1 MLRRMTMY
9 DRVRGDGA
17 VRFFERLLV
26 HTKGQHAG
34 KPFTLEPWQRDDII
48 KPLFGTLNPDGTRQY
63 RRAYVEIPRKNGK
76 STLAAGVALYL
87 LFADNEQ
94 GAEVYGA
101 ACDRDQASIVFNVA
115 AEMVRRSPT
124 LARMCK
130 VIDSTKRIVVGHSFY
145 RAIPADA
152 GGSHG
157 FNASGIIFDELHA
170 QPNRDLWDVLN
181 TSTGARAQ
189 PLTFQITTAGY
200 DRNSICWEQ
209 HDYAAKVLAGVID
222 DPTFFAYI
230 RAAGDEDD
238 WRDPATWAQAN
249 PGLGVTVRRDY
260 LEAECRRAQETPAY
274 ENTFRRLHLNQW
286 TRQETRW
293 LQVTKW
299 DACGGDVQEKLHG
312 RHCYAGLDL
321 ASTTDIAA
329 LVLVFPIDEPV
340 ASVETDAGE
349 SLPVVQTHYDVLP
362 FFWIPDE
369 AMRERSHR
377 DRVPYDV
384 WVREGLIQATE
395 GNVIDYR
402 AIMET
407 FDRLAQLYDI
417 REVGFDRW
425 GSTQLI
431 TEMQE
436 AGLSVVP
443 IGQGFASMSAPTK
456 ELLNLVL
463 ARRIR
468 HGGNPVL
475 RWMADNMVVRTDP
488 AGNIKPDKGRSSEK
502 IDGMVALVMA
512 IDRASRNENKLSVYD
527 EE

>member
-1 MLRRMTMY
+1 MFDELRAEA
-9 DRVRGDGA
+9 A

-34 KPFTLEPWQRDDII
+34 KPFRLERWQREDII
-48 KPLFGTLNPDGTRQY
+48 RPLFGTVNADGSRQY

-76 STLAAGVALYL
+76 STLAAGIALYL
-87 LFADNEQ
+87 LFADAEQ

-115 AEMVRRSPT
+115 AEMVRRST
-124 LARMCK
+124 VLARMCK
-130 VIDSTKRIVVGHSFY
+130 VVDSTKRIVVGNSFY

-170 QPNRDLWDVLN
+170 QPNRELWDVLN
-181 TSTGARAQ
+181 TSTGARRQ
-189 PLTFQITTAGY
+189 PLLFQITTAGY
-200 DRNSICWEQ
+200 DRNSICYEQ
-209 HDYAAKVLAGVID
+209 HDYAEKVLAGVID

-230 RAAGDEDD
+230 AKADDADD
-238 WRDPATWAQAN
+238 WTRPETWQKAN
-249 PGLGVTVRRDY
+249 PGLGVTVRADY
-260 LEAECRRAQETPAY
+260 LRDECRRAQETPAY

-293 LQVTKW
+293 LPLERW
-299 DACGGDVQEKLHG
+299 DRCAGPLDVAGLRG
-312 RHCYAGLDL
+312 RACYAGLDL

-329 LVLVFPIDEPV
+329 LVLVFPRAADV
-340 ASVETDAGE
+340 AAEDAAGP
-349 SLPVVQTHYDVLP
+349 LTVFDVLP
-362 FFWIPDE
+362 FFWIPED

-384 WVREGLIQATE
+384 WVRQGLIEATP

-402 AIMET
+402 AIMER
-407 FDRLAQLYDI
+407 FDVLAQTYDI

-431 TEMQE
+431 TEMME
-436 AGLSVVP
+436 AGLTVVP

-463 ARRIR
+463 AGRVQ

-488 AGNIKPDKGRSSEK
+488 AGNLKPDKGKSSEK

-512 IDRASRNENKLSVYD
+512 IDRATRNQAQGGSYD
-527 EE
+527 DGGLFS